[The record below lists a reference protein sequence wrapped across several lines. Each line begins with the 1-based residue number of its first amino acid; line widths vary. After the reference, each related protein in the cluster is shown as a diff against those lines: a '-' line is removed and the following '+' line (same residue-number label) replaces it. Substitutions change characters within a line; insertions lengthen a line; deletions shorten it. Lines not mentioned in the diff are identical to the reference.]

1 MTRGAPRSRLADRL
15 LLVAAGAAAG
25 FGALLY
31 QPMLNIAR
39 PAVLAAPP
47 PAGSPPPR
55 LARRVVWVL
64 VDGLRLDASRHMPT
78 LNRLRS
84 EGDDLAARSEFPTFT
99 LPNVVAQ
106 ASGLGPAASGV
117 RSNDYGGPVP
127 LDSIFQRAKL
137 AGLTTS
143 YTTIAG
149 SGAGI
154 HRLFAPWLDEI
165 HFDGPI
171 TGAPS
176 GTLALVHL
184 NFTDRAGHDYGA
196 RSPEYAAAVER
207 ADAIVASIARDLDPQ
222 RDALVVTSDHGHLDR
237 GGHGGV
243 EPEVVRIPLVFW
255 GAGVPPRPPREAS
268 GRDVGPTIV
277 HLLGLPPLRHATGRS
292 LIGSDGVAE
301 RQRAAVA
308 MALEHGT
315 DVGLSLAVIGVA
327 ALFIVLVALGRTPNA
342 GLRAWLTSP
351 AYLLAYGTCLT
362 ETHTLTFSATN
373 NAASFAVR
381 LVALGIVG
389 GLAQLAIG
397 GCDSLVPA
405 SLLAALAVGVPMTV
419 VPIRLL
425 KLRSAMLS
433 FLPIPGLVGAG
444 IICLFAA
451 GFAPRRT
458 RVPRGA

>member
-1 MTRGAPRSRLADRL
+1 MAGRAAAMAMTRGAVRSRLADRL
-15 LLVAAGAAAG
+15 LLAAAGAAAAC
-25 FGALLY
+25 GALLY

-47 PAGSPPPR
+47 PAGSPAPR

-64 VDGLRLDASRHMPT
+64 IDGLRLDASRHMPT

-84 EGDDLAARSEFPTFT
+84 EGDDVAARSEFPTFT

-106 ASGLGPAASGV
+106 ASGLEPAASGV
-117 RSNDYGGPVP
+117 RSNDYVGAVP

-143 YTTIAG
+143 YTTTAG
-149 SGAGI
+149 SAVGI

-165 HFDGPI
+165 HFGGPI

-184 NFTDRAGHDYGA
+184 NFTDRAGHEYGA
-196 RSPEYAAAVER
+196 TSPEYAAAVER
-207 ADAIVASIARDLDPQ
+207 SDAIVASIARDLDPE

-243 EPEVVRIPLVFW
+243 EPEVVHIPLVFW
-255 GAGVPPRPPREAS
+255 GAGVPPRPPREGAS
-268 GRDVGPTIV
+268 GCDVGPTIV

-292 LIGSDGVAE
+292 LIGADAVAE

-308 MALEHGT
+308 KALEHRT
-315 DVGLSLAVIGVA
+315 DVGLSFAVIGAA

-351 AYLLAYGTCLT
+351 AYILAYGTCLT

-373 NAASFAVR
+373 
-381 LVALGIVG
+381 
-389 GLAQLAIG
+389 
-397 GCDSLVPA
+397 
-405 SLLAALAVGVPMTV
+405 
-419 VPIRLL
+419 
-425 KLRSAMLS
+425 
-433 FLPIPGLVGAG
+433 
-444 IICLFAA
+444 
-451 GFAPRRT
+451 
-458 RVPRGA
+458 